1 MTQIDDTFG
10 PYAAS
15 SPRYDTLTQAIYWL
29 SLIAIAMTFIIGLV
43 MEDMP
48 RGPEKTQLVNLH
60 ASLGVLLVGLTA
72 VRLGWRTVV
81 PAPAASGSPLMQL
94 AGKAMHLALYA
105 VLVAVPISGV
115 LMMAAKGRAF
125 DVFGLF
131 TVPPLMATDRAFG
144 ESLEEAHEILS
155 YLMLILVGLH
165 AAAAV
170 FHQAILK
177 DARLPRTRQV
187 IRRLLSAALAST
199 RAFETSLTS
208 AVPIQALQVSSIPE

>member
-1 MTQIDDTFG
+1 MTPIERTFI
-10 PYAAS
+10 PAA
-15 SPRYDTLTQAIYWL
+15 PNQRYDTLTQAIHWL
-29 SLIAIAMTFIIGLV
+29 SLVAIAIAFVIGLSL
-43 MEDMP
+43 EDMP

-60 ASLGVLLVGLTA
+60 ASLGVLVIGLTA

-81 PAPAASGSPLMQL
+81 AAPASPGSRLMHL
-94 AGKAMHLALYA
+94 AGKAMHLTLYA
-105 VLVAVPISGV
+105 VILAVPISGV
-115 LMMAAKGRAF
+115 LMMAAKGRSF
-125 DVFGLF
+125 EVFGLF

-177 DARLPRTRQV
+177 DG
-187 IRRLLSAALAST
+187 ALARMLPFGGT
-199 RAFETSLTS
+199 GE
-208 AVPIQALQVSSIPE
+208 SS

>member
-1 MTQIDDTFG
+1 M
-10 PYAAS
+10 
-15 SPRYDTLTQAIYWL
+15 
-29 SLIAIAMTFIIGLV
+29 SLIAIAIAFIIGLV
-43 MEDMP
+43 MENMP

-60 ASLGVLLVGLTA
+60 ASLGVLLLALTA
-72 VRLGWRTVV
+72 ARLGWRAVV
-81 PAPAASGSPLMQL
+81 PGPAPSGSRLMQL
-94 AGKAMHLALYA
+94 AAKAMHLALYA
-105 VLVAVPISGV
+105 MLVAVPISGV

-144 ESLEEAHEILS
+144 ESLEEAHEMLS

-177 DARLPRTRQV
+177 DGVLGRMLYRGLHRTLRNRNYLGRALPSYMNVITFGPGIYPLSSRSMRKPPLRTISSMARLR
-187 IRRLLSAALAST
+187 
-199 RAFETSLTS
+199 
-208 AVPIQALQVSSIPE
+208 